1 MPPLAKKKRGNLQM
15 NIEKGPLK
23 TRFLKFILPSMA
35 AQWIFALYTMIDG
48 MFVARGVS
56 EDALSAVN
64 IASPYINFLFSV
76 SILFAVG
83 TSTIV
88 SIYMGK
94 GEHEQ
99 VNRVYTQSLVTL
111 GVIAVIIMA
120 AVFFNLEW
128 VINFLGATDVN
139 RHYVREY
146 ILAVLPFSWCFI
158 IAYSFEIL
166 VKADGYPGY
175 AVFAIVSG
183 AVMHC
188 GLDYIFVFL
197 CDFGVRGA
205 GLATGISQCAL
216 IFIYLKHF
224 LGPKASMRLER
235 FRFSFM
241 EFVRMIKIGASS
253 FLTEFSAG
261 ITVFLFNHAILRYI
275 GNDGVISYTIVA
287 YVNTIV
293 IMSMAGIAQ
302 GAQPLISFYFGKGEM
317 GTCWRLYRYGLIS
330 CTVLAAVTFI
340 SSMLGADLLVNI
352 FISADLPE
360 LRAYSTEVFRI
371 FSISFLLM
379 GFNIVSGG
387 FFTAL
392 EMPKSAFAVTVA
404 RGLVTLALA
413 LFLCTAVMGGAG
425 IWWAPTVSEIMCL
438 ALSAGLMFGFRAR
451 ERRKSALAQ

>member
-1 MPPLAKKKRGNLQM
+1 M
-15 NIEKGPLK
+15 NMEKGSLK
-23 TRFLKFILPSMA
+23 ARFLKFILPSMA
-35 AQWIFALYTMIDG
+35 AQWIFALYTMVDG

-56 EDALSAVN
+56 EEALSAVN

-76 SILFAVG
+76 SIWFAVG

-94 GEHEQ
+94 GEHKQ

-111 GVIAVIIMA
+111 GIIAVVIMA
-120 AVFFNLEW
+120 VVFFNLDW

-139 RHYVREY
+139 RHFVKEY

-166 VKADGYPGY
+166 VKADRYPGY

-183 AVMHC
+183 AVLHC
-188 GLDYIFVFL
+188 TLDYIFVFVL
-197 CDFGVRGA
+197 DFGVKGA
-205 GLATGISQCAL
+205 GLATGMSQCAL

-224 LGPKASMRLER
+224 LGPNASMRLER
-235 FRFSFM
+235 FRWSFV
-241 EFVRMIKIGASS
+241 EFVRIVKIGASS

-261 ITVFLFNHAILRYI
+261 ITVFMFNHAILRYI
-275 GNDGVISYTIVA
+275 GNDGIISYTIVA

-302 GAQPLISFYFGKGEM
+302 GAQPLISFYYGKGE
-317 GTCWRLYRYGLIS
+317 GSVCWRLYRYGLIS
-330 CTVLAAVTFI
+330 CVGLAAVTFI
-340 SSMLGADLLVNI
+340 SSMLGADLLVNV
-352 FISADLPE
+352 FISADLAE
-360 LRAYSTEVFRI
+360 LRAYSSEVFRI
-371 FSISFLLM
+371 FSISFLIM

-425 IWWAPTVSEIMCL
+425 IWWAPTVSELLCL
-438 ALSAGLMFGFRAR
+438 GLTACLMMNFRVRDKKKQAV
-451 ERRKSALAQ
+451 SC